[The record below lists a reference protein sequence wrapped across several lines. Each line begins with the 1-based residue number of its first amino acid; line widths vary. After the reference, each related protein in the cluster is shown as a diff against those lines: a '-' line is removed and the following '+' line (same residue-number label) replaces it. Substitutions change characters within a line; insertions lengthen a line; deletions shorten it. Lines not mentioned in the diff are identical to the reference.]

1 MSSLDIA
8 VSDEI
13 GERMGGMNRTPSG
26 ERVHIA
32 FFGRRNVGKSSL
44 MNAFTGQ
51 ELSVVSQTPGT
62 TTDAVYKAMELLPLG
77 PVVLID
83 TPGLDDT
90 GELGEKR
97 VQKAA
102 QVMRKTDIAIVVAD
116 GTVPLDE
123 TERELIAELE
133 RREIPWL
140 LVYNKEDLADELR
153 EDAKAYFTEEFSE
166 DAKADCIEKVPGV
179 AKVGRTE
186 KLLEGAKT
194 GRKEKVPEGAKVGCM
209 EKVPEGVKAGC
220 TEKLSEKTLRVSAAT
235 GYHIRE
241 LKERVATMLPG
252 SDAERPLIGDLLP
265 AGDTVVLVVPLDAG
279 APKGRL
285 ILPQQQV
292 IRGILEAGAF
302 AFVCRDTE
310 LEAALGKLASPPR
323 LVVTDSQVFDKVNH
337 IVPASVPLTSFSILM
352 ARYKGDLNLLAEG
365 AMAVKGLKDG
375 DRVLICEGCTHHRQC
390 EDIGTVKLP
399 GMIRRYM
406 MSGTKPDHRIS
417 GGDEGSQG
425 LQCEGGQNVCGQAE
439 IGSPEFSFVSGTE
452 FPTDVSSYKL
462 VVHCGGCMLNKREM
476 RYRLERCRKQ
486 GVPVTNYGVLIA
498 YLNGILERALG
509 IFRYEDE
516 SRLQSS
522 KQ

>member
-1 MSSLDIA
+1 MAAFDFA
-8 VSDEI
+8 VSNEK
-13 GERMGGMNRTPSG
+13 EKMAGGMNRTPSG
-26 ERVHIA
+26 ERIHIA

-97 VQKAA
+97 VQKAE

-116 GTVPLDE
+116 GTVPLGKA
-123 TERELIAELE
+123 ERELISEFE

-140 LVYNKEDLADELR
+140 LVFNKEDMADRLR
-153 EDAKAYFTEEFSE
+153 EDEKADHTEEFRE
-166 DAKADCIEKVPGV
+166 E
-179 AKVGRTE
+179 GRTDFTE
-186 KLLEGAKT
+186 KLPGKT
-194 GRKEKVPEGAKVGCM
+194 GDDAKI
-209 EKVPEGVKAGC
+209 
-220 TEKLSEKTLRVSAAT
+220 LRVSAKT
-235 GYHIRE
+235 GFHIRE
-241 LKERVATMLPG
+241 LKERVAAMLPG
-252 SDAERPLIGDLLP
+252 EAAERPLIGDLLS
-265 AGDTVVLVVPLDAG
+265 AGDTVVLVVPIDAG

-302 AFVCRDTE
+302 AFVCRNTE
-310 LEAALGKLASPPR
+310 LKAALGKLASPPR
-323 LVVTDSQVFDKVNH
+323 LVVTDSQVFDKVNR

-352 ARYKGDLNLLAEG
+352 ARYKGDLDLLAEG
-365 AMAVKGLKDG
+365 AAAVEGLKDG

-399 GMIRRYM
+399 EMIRRYM
-406 MSGTKPDHRIS
+406 MSGTKPDRCIS
-417 GGDEGSQG
+417 GGGEGTQS
-425 LQCEGGQNVCGQAE
+425 LQCEGGQNVCGQVDA
-439 IGSPEFSFVSGTE
+439 GSPEFSFVSGTE
-452 FPTDVSSYKL
+452 FPSDVSSYKM
-462 VVHCGGCMLNKREM
+462 VVHCGGCMVNRREM

-498 YLNGILERALG
+498 YLNGILERVMG
-509 IFRYEDE
+509 SFGED
-516 SRLQSS
+516 
-522 KQ
+522 K